1 MSVADR
7 QLMYEHLRLQEQ
19 QAHSCAIHTHLLFLQ
34 RFMCY
39 TYTPFVFT
47 KVHVLYIHTFCF

>member
-7 QLMYEHLRLQEQ
+7 QLMYERLRLQEL
-19 QAHSCAIHTHLLFLQ
+19 TGT
-34 RFMCY
+34 FMCY